1 MENKEIKFIAE
12 RYKKGRFSADK
23 GWNRLGIRP
32 ASIWRKYRVAAAV
45 SAAVVLTAS
54 ATIIYRVTTAPSVSP
69 ETEISLPAVVDKD
82 AVKIIDFENTPLTV
96 VVKRINDTYGVKVA
110 GLPES
115 PDEYRLS
122 LHYEG
127 TASDLVETINEILG
141 TELTVEEP

>member
-12 RYKKGRFSADK
+12 RYKKGRFSTDK

-32 ASIWRKYRVAAAV
+32 VSIWRKYRVAAAV

-54 ATIIYRVTTAPSVSP
+54 AAIIYKVTTVPSVP
-69 ETEISLPAVVDKD
+69 TETEISMPTVAAKDVVK
-82 AVKIIDFENTPLTV
+82 VIDFENTTLPV
-96 VVKRINDTYGVKVA
+96 VVEKINETYNVKVT
-110 GLPES
+110 GLPET
-115 PDEYRLS
+115 PEEYRLS

-141 TELTVEEP
+141 TELTVAEK

>member
-32 ASIWRKYRVAAAV
+32 VSIWRKYRVAAAV
-45 SAAVVLTAS
+45 SVAVVLTAS
-54 ATIIYRVTTAPSVSP
+54 ATIIYRVTTAPSVPS

-96 VVKRINDTYGVKVA
+96 VVEKINDTYGVKVA

-127 TASDLVETINEILG
+127 TASDLLETINEILG
-141 TELTVEEP
+141 TELTVAEQ

>member
-1 MENKEIKFIAE
+1 MENNEIKFIAE
-12 RYKKGRFSADK
+12 RYRKGRFSADK

-32 ASIWRKYRVAAAV
+32 VSIWRKYHVAAAV
-45 SAAVVLTAS
+45 SAVVVITAS
-54 ATIIYRVTTAPSVSP
+54 AAIIYKVATVPSETP
-69 ETEISLPAVVDKD
+69 QTEISVPTVADMD

-96 VVKRINDTYGVKVA
+96 VVEKINDTYGVTVA

-141 TELTVEEP
+141 TELTVEKQ